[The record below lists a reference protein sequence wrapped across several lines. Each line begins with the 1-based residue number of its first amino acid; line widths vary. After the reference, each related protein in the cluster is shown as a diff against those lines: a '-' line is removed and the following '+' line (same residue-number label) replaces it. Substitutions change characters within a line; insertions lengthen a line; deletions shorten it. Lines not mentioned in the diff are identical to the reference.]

1 MKQAIKFM
9 TFSIVAMSISL
20 FSNIAYAAKATGE
33 GAEEGVIWQVED
45 PKKLIQSVRAGGNVI
60 YFRHAPT
67 ELKKK
72 DANEKLQST
81 KVDYKNCKVQ
91 RNLSKEGREVAA
103 GIRDQLKRLAVPVQ
117 TVYASP
123 YCRTVDTARIIFA
136 KAIFDPQLGY
146 SLSRSAEDSRRLGL
160 YLKNKILKMKPK
172 KSNIIIVGHSSNLRD
187 GLGVWPKP
195 EGVAVVFK
203 PKGDKLIYRGMITP
217 SQWQLVSQ

>member
-1 MKQAIKFM
+1 MEFCFLGFDGETKIGQLELDIDENTNGSF
-9 TFSIVAMSISL
+9 

-81 KVDYKNCKVQ
+81 KVDYNNCKVQ

-160 YLKNKILKMKPK
+160 YLIN
-172 KSNIIIVGHSSNLRD
+172 
-187 GLGVWPKP
+187 
-195 EGVAVVFK
+195 
-203 PKGDKLIYRGMITP
+203 
-217 SQWQLVSQ
+217 

>member
-1 MKQAIKFM
+1 MKQAIKVIIY
-9 TFSIVAMSISL
+9 SIAAVSFYLI
-20 FSNIAYAAKATGE
+20 SNIVYAAKATGE
-33 GAEEGVIWQVED
+33 GTEQGVIWQLEET
-45 PKKLIQSVRAGGNVI
+45 KKLIQSVREGGNVI

-72 DANEKLQST
+72 DANKKLQAT

-103 GIRDQLKRLAVPVQ
+103 TIRDQMKRLEVPVQ

-123 YCRTVDTARIIFA
+123 YCRTADTARILFT

-160 YLKNKILKMKPK
+160 YLKNRILKMKPK

-203 PKGDKLIYRGMITP
+203 PKGKTLIYRGMITP
-217 SQWQLVSQ
+217 TQWQLVTE